1 MDQGAVVALRVVLA
15 QHLPVGVDRVVDAP
29 APAQAAH
36 PETRELRAHLAQE
49 LHQAGALVREIDE
62 QEAVPA
68 LEPHSMEPVLS
79 LVEIAGIIH
88 VGRRAQRPVE
98 PVGPGV
104 VRAEQVLEPGAGR
117 LGHEARATMTA
128 DVVEGVDGAAGVAHY
143 EDAFLADGPGQ
154 EVARLRDVFFASDA
168 QPHLREDV
176 AQLLLVDRRVV
187 IEAAGES
194 RGLLERQTDRGEL
207 ALEIRRTQRLR
218 REREG
223 RATTNGI
230 LPGRPAVGCVGH
242 VRLLLRATEIYQP
255 RDRWRKRIETLA
267 RMLKPQS
274 GRAPTDPCP
283 GVRRVYS
290 NACSRD
296 A

>member
-15 QHLPVGVDRVVDAP
+15 QHLPVGVDRVVDAL

-68 LEPHSMEPVLS
+68 LEPHSMEPVFS
-79 LVEIAGIIH
+79 LVEVAGIIH
-88 VGRRAQRPVE
+88 VGRHAQRPVE

-117 LGHEARATMTA
+117 LGYEARATMTA
-128 DVVEGVDGAAGVAHY
+128 DVVEGVDGAAGVAHH

-154 EVARLRDVFFASDA
+154 EVARLLDILIAPDA

-207 ALEIRRTQRLR
+207 ALEIRRT
-218 REREG
+218 
-223 RATTNGI
+223 
-230 LPGRPAVGCVGH
+230 
-242 VRLLLRATEIYQP
+242 
-255 RDRWRKRIETLA
+255 
-267 RMLKPQS
+267 
-274 GRAPTDPCP
+274 
-283 GVRRVYS
+283 
-290 NACSRD
+290 
-296 A
+296 